1 MTDPQPVPKQRFPAT
16 FWTANTI
23 ELFERAAYYAM
34 ASFMVIFLK
43 ETLGMR
49 PALATLLNG
58 TVLWGLI
65 YFLPILSGTLA
76 DKFGYK
82 RSLSLAFVLI
92 SLGYFVMAGIQQMT
106 PALFGPQDNLLPHYI
121 LMAVTGIVLI
131 GLGGSIVKPCIA
143 GTIQKTSGRR
153 ATLGFGIFYMVINI
167 GSVVGRIVAY
177 FVRRGGFTIKG
188 LLHLKIT
195 EIFGV
200 QGIPKI
206 FVVSTAFTLLGLLV
220 TLLIYREP
228 EFVSDGKK
236 DDQKVKKRTL
246 GQAVLGIFTVLSNI
260 RFVFFIIVIAMFWF
274 LYIQLY
280 NLMPLFLRHID
291 PNAPVELYTLANP
304 LMIVAFQMLIT
315 LLVKRWTPVKTIMI
329 GAGVVTV
336 GMLVNVLPP
345 LLFNNIYQ
353 KISIGSIVLPVAGL
367 FLLLSIASMAVGE
380 MMASPRIYE
389 YVGAIAPKGQE
400 GLYLGYVNLPI
411 ALASIVGGPVGGR
424 MFEYFITDR
433 IKMGLAPRTVP
444 IWLIIGGIGLASMIL
459 LWVYDRLIGGHKKS

>member
-1 MTDPQPVPKQRFPAT
+1 MTDPQPAAKQRFPAT

-23 ELFERAAYYAM
+23 ELFERAAYYGM

-43 ETLGMR
+43 ETLGMT
-49 PALATLLNG
+49 PTLATLLNG

-76 DKFGYK
+76 DKFGFK
-82 RSLSLAFVLI
+82 RSLSVAFVLI
-92 SLGYFVMAGIQQMT
+92 CLGYFVMAATQRMT
-106 PALFGPQDNLLPHYI
+106 PALFGKQDNLLPYYL
-121 LMAVTGIVLI
+121 LMALTGIILI

-143 GTIQKTSGRR
+143 GTIQKTAGRR

-167 GSVVGRIVAY
+167 GSVAGRIVAY
-177 FVRRGGFTIKG
+177 FVRRGGFSLKG
-188 LLHLKIT
+188 LVQLKIT

-206 FVVSTAFTLLGLLV
+206 FVVSSAFALLGMLV

-228 EFVSDGKK
+228 EFVSDGVK
-236 DDQKVKKRTL
+236 DAQIVRKRTL
-246 GQAVLGIFTVLSNI
+246 GEALLGIFIVLKNI
-260 RFVFFIIVIAMFWF
+260 RFVFFIVVIAMFWF

-336 GMLVNVLPP
+336 GMLINVLPP
-345 LLFNNIYQ
+345 LLFTDLYQ

-389 YVGAIAPKGQE
+389 YLGAIAPKGQE

-411 ALASIVGGPVGGR
+411 ALASIVGGPIGGR
-424 MFEYFITDR
+424 MFEHFISDR
-433 IKMGLAPRTVP
+433 IKHHLSPQTIP

-459 LWVYDRLIGGHKKS
+459 VWVYDKLMGGYKKN